1 MFDASKLEVGKKY
14 RTRDHGPAE
23 FIRKLETNE
32 GRELLWIGKYTSGNE
47 HSFETD
53 TDGVFDKRQ
62 GETCFDI
69 ISSDP
74 IKEPVELRLTARWS
88 NVYQSKDGVLSLGE
102 VRESI
107 EACRE
112 ASGLVSSWIGVYEL
126 PETIKVQPV

>member
-74 IKEPVELRLTARWS
+74 IKEPVEVTLRERFV
-88 NVYQSKDGVLSLGE
+88 NVYLFDDGTAHFGDRCSTPE
-102 VRESI
+102 
-107 EACRE
+107 EARGK
-112 ASGLVSSWIGVYEL
+112 SGTHRSIGVAEL
-126 PETIKVQPV
+126 PATLKVIPR